1 MSPSVH
7 SVQHGNDRGVS
18 IVITT
23 VREGEIM
30 NNIKRLPFFSAIL
43 CVLRV
48 SALSFVRTCIPAAV
62 CLALISL
69 VAVAPARAQGEKR
82 TVFDPGDFHWQGNLK
97 AGQTLEV
104 LNTNGEIAA
113 NRASGQT
120 GSVAG
125 IRGGSDNDD
134 HDLLIEV
141 VEYADGVTVCAVY
154 AKEKS
159 PGRCHRGGVS
169 SESSHESHGHRAKI
183 NFDVQVPRGVLFHAL
198 TTNGAVHC
206 MNLES
211 VVHAA
216 TTNGNVEVS
225 TSEWASAKTTNGS
238 VRVAMGNAKWSGELQ
253 LTTTNGSVDVTLPA
267 SAEFT
272 VDAATTNGAIRS
284 DFPITVQGTF
294 GPKTLS
300 GTVGAGGRE
309 LKAATTNGGI
319 ELKKS

>member
-1 MSPSVH
+1 
-7 SVQHGNDRGVS
+7 
-18 IVITT
+18 
-23 VREGEIM
+23 M
-30 NNIKRLPFFSAIL
+30 NKIKNF
-43 CVLRV
+43 LR
-48 SALSFVRTCIPAAV
+48 SWIPGAV
-62 CLALISL
+62 CLAVISL
-69 VAVAPARAQGEKR
+69 VAGAPTRAQGEKR
-82 TVFDPGDFHWQGNLK
+82 TVFDTDDFHWQGNLK

-113 NRASGQT
+113 RRASGQA

-125 IRGGSDNDD
+125 TRGGNDD
-134 HDLLIEV
+134 DHVLFIEV

-154 AKEKS
+154 AKEKA

-169 SESSHESHGHRAKI
+169 SESNNESHGHRAKI
-183 NFDVQVPRGVLFHAL
+183 NFDVQVPHGVLLHAL

-206 MNLES
+206 VNLES
-211 VVHAA
+211 VVQAA

-238 VRVAMGNAKWSGELQ
+238 VHVAMGNGKWSGELQ
-253 LTTTNGSVDVTLPA
+253 FMTTNGSVDVTLPA

-272 VDAATTNGAIRS
+272 VDAVTTNGAIRS

-294 GPKTLS
+294 GSKTLS
-300 GTVGAGGRE
+300 GIVGGGGRE
-309 LKAATTNGGI
+309 LKLATTNGGI